1 MQRTSFADFRCS
13 LARTLDIVGEWWT
26 PLVIARIAVGLRR
39 FDDIQRDLG
48 VSRKVLAERLDT
60 LVEHGV
66 LERRPY
72 QRHPVRHNYV
82 LTEKGADL
90 VPALMI
96 LLAWGDRWTADDD
109 GPPAHLYHPSCGHD
123 IEPRVCC
130 SECGEPIGY
139 QDVIMRAGPGAR
151 IAPGTM
157 VVVDRFLRRA
167 KRSQELEA
175 RYAPTSALHDQ
186 APNRHVEHADVAS
199 APDNGSP

>member
-1 MQRTSFADFRCS
+1 MQRTSFADFHCS

-26 PLVIARIAVGLRR
+26 PLVMARIAVGLRR

-72 QRHPVRHNYV
+72 QEHPVRHDYV

-90 VPALMI
+90 IPALMA
-96 LLAWGDRWTADDD
+96 LLAWGDRWTTDES
-109 GPPAHLYHPSCGHD
+109 GPPARLYHPHCGHD
-123 IEPRVCC
+123 TEPTVCC
-130 SECGEPIGY
+130 SYCGEAIGY
-139 QDVIMRAGPGAR
+139 RDVIMRAGPGAR

-157 VVVDRFLRRA
+157 VVADLFLRRA
-167 KRSQELEA
+167 TRSADLEVGEA
-175 RYAPTSALHDQ
+175 Q
-186 APNRHVEHADVAS
+186 HVPSSGV
-199 APDNGSP
+199 